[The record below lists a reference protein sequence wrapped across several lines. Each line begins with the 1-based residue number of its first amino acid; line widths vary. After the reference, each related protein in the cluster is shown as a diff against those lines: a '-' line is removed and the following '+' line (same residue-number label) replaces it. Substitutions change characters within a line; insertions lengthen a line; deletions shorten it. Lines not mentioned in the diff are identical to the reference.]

1 MSGMTT
7 DTVTPARTS
16 YEPDPALGTITAA
29 IAVGGGVIAAVSL
42 IAIWFGWFPG
52 WYRFAPLPLVAFGWL
67 LAIRFTRDDRDIA
80 GKIATLHTDCADY
93 ELELQRAE
101 VTLEKRDEEIAA
113 LTGDVA
119 HYRGLIKDP
128 PQYLTINDKN
138 GKRIVPLYDRDQT
151 WNDTLRLIALTD
163 DYGIVAGR
171 DKSGLGREAQA
182 AAVELLG
189 QAKVIR
195 TNGNISR
202 LTVTRQAATDTL
214 HHMAPATP
222 PPPDEKLG
230 QPSQVQEVEPNFVPS
245 AGGAGEGS

>member
-1 MSGMTT
+1 M
-7 DTVTPARTS
+7 DTRIT
-16 YEPDPALGTITAA
+16 YEPPIVAGTLSAAVAVAGVVLG
-29 IAVGGGVIAAVSL
+29 AVSL
-42 IAIWFGWFPG
+42 IAVAFPPAWLPG
-52 WYRFAPLPLVAFGWL
+52 WYRFAPLAFALFGVL
-67 LAIRFTRDDRDIA
+67 LALRFTRDDRDI
-80 GKIATLHTDCADY
+80 GGRIARLEMDCVDY
-93 ELELQRAE
+93 EIELLAAE
-101 VTLEKRDEEIAA
+101 VLLEERDEEIAT
-113 LTGDVA
+113 LTDDVA

-138 GKRIVPLYDRDQT
+138 GRRIVPLYDRDQT
-151 WNDTLRLIALTD
+151 WNDALRLVALTD

-245 AGGAGEGS
+245 AGGSGEVAA